1 MTKFAALVIGLTF
14 FSLGVGA
21 QEPSRRIGLADGL
34 KARYAESR
42 LNLIGQAD
50 KMPEEAYA
58 FRPTPNVRSFAQVLA
73 HAVDTQM
80 LACANLKGVP
90 NPAADKNLEQELR
103 SKAEVVR
110 ALAESFALCDE
121 VFAATTD
128 ENAVQFVRQG
138 PVEMPRAAVLSF
150 LLGHNAEMYGVGT
163 VYLRLND
170 LVPPSTE
177 RENARRRGPAR

>member
-1 MTKFAALVIGLTF
+1 MTKAAALVIGLTLF
-14 FSLGVGA
+14 PLVVRA
-21 QEPSRRIGLADGL
+21 QEAPPRLGLADSL
-34 KARYAESR
+34 RARYAESR
-42 LNLIGQAD
+42 LNLMEQAER
-50 KMPEEAYA
+50 MPEEAYA
-58 FRPTPNVRSFAQVLA
+58 FRPTPNVRTFAQVLA

-90 NPAADKNLEQELR
+90 NPAAGRNLEQELS
-103 SKAEVVR
+103 SKTEVVL
-110 ALAESFALCDE
+110 ALAESSALCNE
-121 VFAATTD
+121 VFTATTD

-150 LLGHNAEMYGVGT
+150 LLEHNAEMYGVGT

-177 RENARRRGPAR
+177 RENARRRRPR

>member
-1 MTKFAALVIGLTF
+1 MTKIAALVIGLTF
-14 FSLGVGA
+14 FPLTASA
-21 QEPSRRIGLADGL
+21 QGPGLRIGLADGL

-42 LNLIGQAD
+42 LNLMEQAE
-50 KMPEEAYA
+50 KMPEETYA
-58 FRPTPNVRSFAQVLA
+58 FRPTPPVRSFAQVLA

-90 NPAADKNLEQELR
+90 NPATGRDLERELT
-103 SKAEVVR
+103 SKTEVVQ

-121 VFAATTD
+121 VVAATTD

-138 PVEMPRAAVLSF
+138 GVEMPRISVLYF
-150 LLGHNAEMYGVGT
+150 LVAHNSEMYGVGT

-177 RENARRRGPAR
+177 RENARGRRPR

>member
-1 MTKFAALVIGLTF
+1 MTKFAALLIGLTF
-14 FSLGVGA
+14 FPLVADA
-21 QEPSRRIGLADGL
+21 QEPGQRIGLADSL

-42 LNLIGQAD
+42 INLMEQAV
-50 KMPEEAYA
+50 KMAEEAYA
-58 FRPTPNVRSFAQVLA
+58 FRPTPPVRTFAQVLA
-73 HAVDTQM
+73 HAADTQM
-80 LACANLKGVP
+80 LACANLKGVA
-90 NPAADKNLEQELR
+90 NPAANRNLEQELR
-103 SKAEVVR
+103 SKADVVR
-110 ALAESFALCDE
+110 ALAESFGLCDE

-138 PVEMPRAAVLSF
+138 GVEMPRAAVLSF

-177 RENARRRGPAR
+177 RENARRRRPR